1 MPRVTFTEPAGL
13 DRNASAFPKMKLGDG
28 EIARVACLE
37 QPVMVYVH
45 TLEKPKILNGKAVM
59 EEKLRKDKSTYTK
72 NAMRYVSSFL
82 CLGDYDVMLER
93 GVDPDNCPA
102 CKQSTRS
109 DEVKAPKP
117 KYAMNVLRYATKPN
131 TRGEVTP
138 QFNAWVEAWV
148 YSAQQYNKLRNFALE
163 DWNLQEHDLVLG
175 PCEDESFQ
183 RFEIVISPKEAAWRA
198 TEDTKKLALTTFKEN
213 KASDEDLEALCA
225 RKVEKKYIE
234 QDLETVHDA
243 WLEIQG
249 VPTSA
254 IDVAIQKTD
263 DVVMSSRDL
272 GTAAKDIESE
282 KASASSTDIVM
293 DFDELMKDL

>member
-1 MPRVTFTEPAGL
+1 MPRVTFTEPIGP
-13 DRNASAFPKMKLGDG
+13 DRNASAFPKMKLGEG

-59 EEKLRKDKSTYTK
+59 EEKSRKDKSTYTK
-72 NAMRYVSSFL
+72 NAMKYVSSFL
-82 CLGDYDVMLER
+82 CLGDYDVMKER

-109 DEVKAPKP
+109 DEVRAPKP

-148 YSAQQYNKLRNFALE
+148 YSDQQYKKLRNFALE

-183 RFEIVISPKEAAWRA
+183 RFEIVISPKDAAWRVSD
-198 TEDTKKLALTTFKEN
+198 ETKKMALTIFKEN
-213 KASDEDLEALCA
+213 KAPDEELELLCA

-234 QDLETVHDA
+234 QDLETVHEA

-249 VPTSA
+249 VPTTVTDRA
-254 IDVAIQKTD
+254 MQKTD
-263 DVVMSSRDL
+263 NVAIDSAEFE
-272 GTAAKDIESE
+272 TAAKGFESE
-282 KASASSTDIVM
+282 SASASATDIIM